1 MAAQFPYNAT
11 PDQKQAFL
19 DVDKDLTERETPMDR
34 FICGDVGFGKTEV
47 ALRAIF
53 CVVSA
58 GRQAMVLAPTIVLAK
73 QHYDVISE
81 QFAFYPQIKV
91 GLLSR
96 FQTKAEKEAY
106 LEMIK
111 HGHLN
116 IIVGTHSLLGSRV
129 VYSNLG
135 LLVVDEEHV
144 EIWGQAERKDCIF
157 QNVSGCAYPLR
168 NTHTK
173 DIILN
178 FDWIPGCQFNLHTT
192 SGEDSNKN
200 PSFTIP

>member
-1 MAAQFPYNAT
+1 
-11 PDQKQAFL
+11 
-19 DVDKDLTERETPMDR
+19 MDR

-58 GRQAMVLAPTIVLAK
+58 GKQAMVLAPTIVLAK
-73 QHYDVISE
+73 QHYDVIS
-81 QFAFYPQIKV
+81 QRFSLYPQIKV

-96 FQTKAEKEAY
+96 FQVFIHTTVFFFFCLAKRAIYHSHMFDIVQTKAEKEAY

-135 LLVVDEEHV
+135 LLVVDEEQV
-144 EIWGQAERKDCIF
+144 
-157 QNVSGCAYPLR
+157 GCVL
-168 NTHTK
+168 
-173 DIILN
+173 
-178 FDWIPGCQFNLHTT
+178 IP
-192 SGEDSNKN
+192 
-200 PSFTIP
+200 